1 VAAWI
6 ASAIWCFVLAL
17 WDGERP
23 HAGWARAGFAAC
35 ALGLLT
41 KGLIGVALPGLVIGS
56 WLLATRQWRKII
68 HLPWVSGLALFV
80 AIALPWFWRAGE
92 RYPGLWSYLFGVQQ
106 FSRYTSSGFNNVQP
120 WWFYLAGCLLLLFPW
135 AFLAVYEGVARWRG
149 KAPAAPDDPTR
160 RLAVLCWIWL
170 GAIVLFFSIPR
181 SKLIGY
187 ILPVLPPLALLAAL
201 GWQRALAARP
211 RAGRWFA
218 AAWLLAAALPVAITL
233 AAPRIEGGKLSR
245 DVAAELACRAAPG
258 DPIYA
263 LGGYPMD
270 LPFTAQ
276 TSSPCAWCRTGR
288 ARAPRPATPGRAS
301 CSRRAT
307 SSRPPPGG
315 SCCSPRCWRRPRAAP
330 CLAAG
335 PARPAARPA
344 PAAGRLAAGVRRPGL
359 GAVPLRRFS
368 GGRPRNVPARRSA
381 RLPRPWRQTAP
392 AMRASRRRA
401 AAG

>member
-149 KAPAAPDDPTR
+149 
-160 RLAVLCWIWL
+160 
-170 GAIVLFFSIPR
+170 
-181 SKLIGY
+181 
-187 ILPVLPPLALLAAL
+187 
-201 GWQRALAARP
+201 RP
-211 RAGRWFA
+211 RRRRM
-218 AAWLLAAALPVAITL
+218 T
-233 AAPRIEGGKLSR
+233 
-245 DVAAELACRAAPG
+245 
-258 DPIYA
+258 
-263 LGGYPMD
+263 
-270 LPFTAQ
+270 
-276 TSSPCAWCRTGR
+276 
-288 ARAPRPATPGRAS
+288 RPAGWPCCAGSGWA
-301 CSRRAT
+301 
-307 SSRPPPGG
+307 P
-315 SCCSPRCWRRPRAAP
+315 SCCSSPSRAP
-330 CLAAG
+330 
-335 PARPAARPA
+335 
-344 PAAGRLAAGVRRPGL
+344 
-359 GAVPLRRFS
+359 S
-368 GGRPRNVPARRSA
+368 
-381 RLPRPWRQTAP
+381 
-392 AMRASRRRA
+392 
-401 AAG
+401 